1 MSTQPWRTCVTAPTR
16 SPFPDHCG
24 RKGVCSR
31 STLRVDRCLLLLG
44 GGRHDPCHPSLAR
57 PSGRSFLLVLSLSG
71 AALSLFPA
79 AERLSA
85 PQAEAGLSVATL
97 AGRILTVYPQIEQI
111 RRAPSGKITA
121 YWFED
126 GAPQAAIIDPATGL
140 DVASSDPNAVE
151 QWLTGLH
158 RSLFLGD
165 GGRIAA
171 AVGAAAML
179 VLAVSGTI
187 LVARRPAAGGDGSRR
202 YAGRSS
208 EDCMSRSRA
217 SPSQASFCPRSP
229 HCG

>member
-1 MSTQPWRTCVTAPTR
+1 MI
-16 SPFPDHCG
+16 
-24 RKGVCSR
+24 
-31 STLRVDRCLLLLG
+31 RVIHRWPGLLAAL
-44 GGRHDPCHPSLAR
+44 
-57 PSGRSFLLVLSLSG
+57 FLLVLSLSG

-85 PQAEAGLSVATL
+85 PQAEAGLSVGTL
-97 AGRILTVYPQIEQI
+97 AGRILAIHPQIEQI

-121 YWFED
+121 YWFEG

-140 DVASSDPNAVE
+140 GVASSDPNAVE

-179 VLAVSGTI
+179 VLAVSGTM
-187 LVARRPAAGGDGSRR
+187 LVARRAGGGSRR
-202 YAGRSS
+202 YAGRSP

-217 SPSQASFCPRSP
+217 SPSQASSCPRPP

>member
-1 MSTQPWRTCVTAPTR
+1 MIRAIHRWP
-16 SPFPDHCG
+16 G
-24 RKGVCSR
+24 
-31 STLRVDRCLLLLG
+31 LLAAL
-44 GGRHDPCHPSLAR
+44 
-57 PSGRSFLLVLSLSG
+57 FLLVLSLSG

-121 YWFED
+121 YWFEG

-140 DVASSDPNAVE
+140 GVASSDPNAVE

-179 VLAVSGTI
+179 VLAVSGTM
-187 LVARRPAAGGDGSRR
+187 LVARRAGGWRR
-202 YAGRSS
+202 A
-208 EDCMSRSRA
+208 
-217 SPSQASFCPRSP
+217 
-229 HCG
+229 